1 MGCMRVLEWVLYFE
15 IPVARPD
22 GTNHEIE
29 IINTT
34 TRRCDFGVSV
44 RRDLVTMISFQSA
57 TQGAKQWL
65 EI

>member
-1 MGCMRVLEWVLYFE
+1 MRALEWVLYFE
-15 IPVARPD
+15 TPVARPD

-44 RRDLVTMISFQSA
+44 RRDLVTTISFQNA
-57 TQGAKQWL
+57 AQGTMQWL
-65 EI
+65 AI